1 MPTTFRSTR
10 LIQRI
15 FIATL
20 VAPLISI
27 LTLNANATAS
37 NANATVKSDY
47 LQHDKFTAF
56 LNTVVK
62 EDGHDKQTV
71 LDLFSDA
78 ERKDSILKAIARPAE
93 KRLTWAKYQDIF
105 LTKKRAEKG
114 LTFYKKYKTTFTKAN
129 DTYGVPPEI
138 ILAIIGVETRY
149 GGNKGSYRVI
159 DSLSTLAFDYPPR
172 SKFFTKQLRQYL
184 LLGKEAGIDLK
195 STKGS
200 YAGAMGF
207 PQFIPSSYRH
217 YAIDFDNDNVTDLIN
232 NPVDAIGSVANY
244 FSEHGWVS
252 NAPITSP
259 ARFLKANGEE
269 SDLDGLVNQS
279 LKPSLTIKDITN
291 AGLVGDK
298 TYNNDLKATAMRL
311 KGKQGN
317 EYWIGLNNF
326 YVITRYNH
334 SKLYAMAVYQLSE
347 TLKPKIK

>member
-10 LIQRI
+10 PIQRM

-20 VAPLISI
+20 VAPLIS
-27 LTLNANATAS
+27 TLAFNANAAP
-37 NANATVKSDY
+37 KSDY
-47 LQHDKFTAF
+47 LQHEKFTTF

-62 EDGHDKQTV
+62 EDGHDKQAI

-114 LTFYKKYKTTFTKAN
+114 IAFYKKHKSTFKQAS
-129 DTYGVPPEI
+129 DKYGVPPEI

-149 GGNKGSYRVI
+149 GSNKGSYRVI
-159 DSLSTLAFDYPPR
+159 DALSTLAFDYPPR

-195 STKGS
+195 STTGS

-217 YAIDFDNDNVTDLIN
+217 YAVDFDNDNVIDLIN

-259 ARFLKANGEE
+259 ARFLKANGKE
-269 SDLDGLVNQS
+269 SDLDDLVNQS
-279 LKPSLTIKDITN
+279 LKPSLSIADIAN
-291 AGLVGDK
+291 AGLIGDK
-298 TYNNDLKATAMRL
+298 AYDTGLKATAMRL

-347 TLKPKIK
+347 TLKSKIK

>member
-1 MPTTFRSTR
+1 MPTFNRSTLSISR
-10 LIQRI
+10 TILAIL
-15 FIATL
+15 AL
-20 VAPLISI
+20 PLFSS
-27 LTLNANATAS
+27 LTLTAEAKAQG
-37 NANATVKSDY
+37 NY
-47 LQHDKFTAF
+47 LTHDKFTAF

-62 EDGHDKQTV
+62 EDGHDKQAI
-71 LDLFSDA
+71 LDLFEDA
-78 ERKDSILKAIARPAE
+78 TRKESILKAIARPAE

-105 LTKKRAEKG
+105 LTKKRIEKG
-114 LTFYKKYKTTFTKAN
+114 VSFYKKHKDTLKKAN
-129 DTYGVPPEI
+129 DMYGVPPEI

-149 GGNKGSYRVI
+149 GSNKGSYRVI
-159 DSLSTLAFDYPPR
+159 DSLATLAFDYPPR
-172 SKFFTKQLRQYL
+172 SAFFTKQLRQYL

-195 STKGS
+195 TTTGS

-217 YAIDFDNDNVTDLIN
+217 YAIDFDNDSVTDLIN

-259 ARFLKANGEE
+259 ARFLKADGKE
-269 SDLDGLVNQS
+269 SDLDKLVNKS
-279 LKPSLTIKDITN
+279 LKPQLSIKEISN

-298 TYNNDLKATAMRL
+298 PYDSNAKATAMRL

-347 TLKPKIK
+347 SLKSKIKHL

>member
-1 MPTTFRSTR
+1 M
-10 LIQRI
+10 

-20 VAPLISI
+20 VAPLISA
-27 LTLNANATAS
+27 LTFNAYAS
-37 NANATVKSDY
+37 PKGDY
-47 LQHDKFTAF
+47 LQHDKFKAF

-62 EDGHDKQTV
+62 EDGHDKQAV
-71 LDLFSDA
+71 LNLFNDA
-78 ERKDSILKAIARPAE
+78 ERKESILKAIARPAE

-114 LTFYKKYKTTFTKAN
+114 IEFYKKHKAIFQQAN
-129 DTYGVPPEI
+129 DKYGVPPEI
-138 ILAIIGVETRY
+138 ILAIIGVETRF
-149 GGNKGSYRVI
+149 GSNKGSYRVI
-159 DSLSTLAFDYPPR
+159 DALSTLAFDYPPR

-195 STKGS
+195 STTGS

-244 FSEHGWVS
+244 FSEHGWAS

-259 ARFLKANGEE
+259 ARFLKANGKE
-269 SDLDGLVNQS
+269 SDLDGLVNQR
-279 LKPSLTIKDITN
+279 LKPSLTVQDINN

-298 TYNNDLKATAMRL
+298 AYDKNLKATAMRL

>member
-1 MPTTFRSTR
+1 M
-10 LIQRI
+10 

-20 VAPLISI
+20 AVPLI
-27 LTLNANATAS
+27 TLISAVTFNANAAS
-37 NANATVKSDY
+37 KSDY

-62 EDGHDKQTV
+62 EDGHDKQAI
-71 LDLFSDA
+71 LDLFNDA

-93 KRLTWAKYQDIF
+93 KRLTWEKYQDIF

-114 LTFYKKYKTTFTKAN
+114 VEFYKKHKSAFKRAN
-129 DTYGVPPEI
+129 DKYGVPPEI

-159 DSLSTLAFDYPPR
+159 DALSTLAFDYPPR

-195 STKGS
+195 STTGS

-217 YAIDFDNDNVTDLIN
+217 YAVDFDNDNIIDLIN
-232 NPVDAIGSVANY
+232 NPIDAIGSVANY

-259 ARFLKANGEE
+259 ARFLKTDGKE
-269 SDLDGLVNQS
+269 SDLDNLVNQS
-279 LKPSLTIKDITN
+279 LKPSLTIEDFNN

-298 TYNNDLKATAMRL
+298 AYNKTLKATAIRL

-347 TLKPKIK
+347 TLKSKIK

>member
-10 LIQRI
+10 FIRI
-15 FIATL
+15 FVATL
-20 VAPLISI
+20 VAPLICAA
-27 LTLNANATAS
+27 TFNANATS
-37 NANATVKSDY
+37 KSDY
-47 LQHDKFTAF
+47 LQHEKFTAF
-56 LNTVVK
+56 LSTVVK
-62 EDGHDKQTV
+62 EDGHDKQAI
-71 LDLFSDA
+71 LDLFNDA

-105 LTKKRAEKG
+105 LSKKRAEKG
-114 LTFYKKYKTTFTKAN
+114 VAFYKKYKSAFKQAN

-149 GGNKGSYRVI
+149 GSNKGSYRVI
-159 DSLSTLAFDYPPR
+159 DALSTLAFDYPPR
-172 SKFFTKQLRQYL
+172 STFFTKQLRQYL

-195 STKGS
+195 STTGS

-217 YAIDFDNDNVTDLIN
+217 YAIDFDGDNIIDLIN

-259 ARFLKANGEE
+259 ARFLKANGKE
-269 SDLDGLVNQS
+269 SDLDALVNQS
-279 LKPSLTIKDITN
+279 LKPSHTIKDIN
-291 AGLVGDK
+291 DAGLVGDK
-298 TYNNDLKATAMRL
+298 GYDKNLKATAMRL

-334 SKLYAMAVYQLSE
+334 SKLYAMAVFQLSE
-347 TLKPKIK
+347 TLKSKIK

>member
-37 NANATVKSDY
+37 NTNATVKSDY

-114 LTFYKKYKTTFTKAN
+114 LTFYKKYKATFTKAN

-232 NPVDAIGSVANY
+232 NPVDPFV
-244 FSEHGWVS
+244 V
-252 NAPITSP
+252 
-259 ARFLKANGEE
+259 
-269 SDLDGLVNQS
+269 V
-279 LKPSLTIKDITN
+279 
-291 AGLVGDK
+291 V
-298 TYNNDLKATAMRL
+298 TAMGGGWIGDL
-311 KGKQGN
+311 AQPKQGD
-317 EYWIGLNNF
+317 
-326 YVITRYNH
+326 
-334 SKLYAMAVYQLSE
+334 
-347 TLKPKIK
+347 